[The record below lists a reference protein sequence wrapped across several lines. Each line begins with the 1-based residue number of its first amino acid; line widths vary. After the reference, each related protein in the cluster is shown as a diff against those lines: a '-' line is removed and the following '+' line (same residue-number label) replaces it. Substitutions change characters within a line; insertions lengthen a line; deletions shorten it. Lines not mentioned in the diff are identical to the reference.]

1 MRSTTITAL
10 AAASAT
16 IALALTGCSAPAL
29 EDDGLSIVAS
39 TNVYGSIAHA
49 IAGDRAEVTNII
61 DSPAQDPH
69 SYEASARDRLAISK
83 ADIVIVNG
91 EGYDSFIEPLLAASP
106 DDDRV
111 VIDAVEASGFVVDG
125 PLVDRIG
132 PFNEHVWYS
141 IEAMR
146 SLAARLAHDLS
157 RLDPD
162 NADAYD
168 GGLAAFDEG
177 LDGLSAR
184 TTAISEQ
191 YWGLGAALTEPVA
204 GYLIHDAGLF
214 DQTIGFGEAIEEGR
228 DVPPRE
234 LQQTLDFIRLHM
246 VKILVVNEQTTSPE
260 VEQVVKAAEAAGVPV
275 MTVTETLPAGTD
287 YLDWMSDN
295 VTALETAL
303 EKVPQ

>member
-16 IALALTGCSAPAL
+16 IALALTGCSAPAP

-49 IAGDRAEVTNII
+49 IAGDHAEVTNII

-106 DDDRV
+106 DDGRV

-146 SLAARLAHDLS
+146 SLAARLAQELS

>member
-1 MRSTTITAL
+1 MRSTPIVAL
-10 AAASAT
+10 ATVSAT
-16 IALALTGCSAPAL
+16 IALALAGCSAAPL
-29 EDDGLSIVAS
+29 EDDRLSIVAS
-39 TNVYGSIAHA
+39 TNVYGSIAQA
-49 IAGDRAEVTNII
+49 IAGDHAEITSII
-61 DSPAQDPH
+61 NSPAQDPH
-69 SYEASARDRLAISK
+69 SYEATARDRLAISK
-83 ADIVIVNG
+83 ADLVVVNG

-106 DDDRV
+106 GDGRV

-132 PFNEHVWYS
+132 SFNEHVWYS
-141 IEAMR
+141 VEAMR
-146 SLAARLAHDLS
+146 SLAALLAQELS

-162 NADAYD
+162 NADSYD
-168 GGLAAFDEG
+168 DGLAAFDEG
-177 LDGLSAR
+177 LDALATR
-184 TTAISEQ
+184 TTALSEQ

-234 LQQTLDFIRLHM
+234 LQQTLDYLRLHM

-260 VEQVVKAAEAAGVPV
+260 VEQVVKAAEEAGVPV
-275 MTVTETLPAGTD
+275 VRVTETLPTGTD

-295 VTALETAL
+295 VTALESAL
-303 EKVPQ
+303 ARAPR

>member
-146 SLAARLAHDLS
+146 SLAARLAQELS